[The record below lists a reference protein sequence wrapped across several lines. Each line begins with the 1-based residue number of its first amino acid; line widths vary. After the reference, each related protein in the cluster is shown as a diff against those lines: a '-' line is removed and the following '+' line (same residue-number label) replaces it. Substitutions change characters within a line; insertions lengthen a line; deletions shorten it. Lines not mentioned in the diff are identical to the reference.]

1 MKQYIKQ
8 CRPYRVSL
16 GDQGFSD
23 NWIPLE
29 DWTNEENEE
38 ILRRKYPD
46 SLLQKTDSWSV
57 LKFRYRYVEYN
68 ETDNKI
74 QAIIDRIEH
83 YQKGFQELA
92 EKGSSVMTYKVLKYF
107 LDTLIGDIQRLGDI
121 DNCKENL

>member
-16 GDQGFSD
+16 GGQGFSD

-74 QAIIDRIEH
+74 QRLLQTEQNIA
-83 YQKGFQELA
+83 KKWFQELA

-107 LDTLIGDIQRLGDI
+107 LDTLIRDIQRLGDI
-121 DNCKENL
+121 DN

>member
-16 GDQGFSD
+16 GGQGFSD

-74 QAIIDRIEH
+74 QTIIDRIEH
-83 YQKGFQELA
+83 YRIGFKILFSRGEEKEGYVISRKG
-92 EKGSSVMTYKVLKYF
+92 MDYF
-107 LDTLIGDIQRLGDI
+107 LDMLIHDIKTIKSQ
-121 DNCKENL
+121 NN